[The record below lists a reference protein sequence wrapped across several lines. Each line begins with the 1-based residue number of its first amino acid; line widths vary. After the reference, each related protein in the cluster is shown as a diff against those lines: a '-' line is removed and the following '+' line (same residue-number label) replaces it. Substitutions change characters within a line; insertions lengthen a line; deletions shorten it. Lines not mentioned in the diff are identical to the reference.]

1 MASLSMEKSNEQRQN
16 VSLFNADKQRFYDR
30 TQSLAMFTS
39 DKEQSVKQNQNI
51 IEKQN
56 GSERIISLHGRLQ
69 QEAEKIRK
77 WKLQMEMDLK
87 TKVFVSI

>member
-1 MASLSMEKSNEQRQN
+1 MNRDKMFLYLMPISRDFMIELRVSPCSQATKNE
-16 VSLFNADKQRFYDR
+16 
-30 TQSLAMFTS
+30 
-39 DKEQSVKQNQNI
+39 SVKQNQNI

-87 TKVFVSI
+87 TKVFVSIWLV